1 MPTGTYRI
9 PSQVLTG
16 NSVVCSAVFDATF
29 ANLAVGGT
37 YTTIVFP
44 SAFAPFFDVWIFA
57 DQPLSI
63 QRQAAFS
70 VTGPPG
76 NVFRDTAAPLISVAN
91 SVLEQVAIRTANLF
105 QRWIITNIGAA
116 PTTILEAI
124 ILNRSI

>member
-9 PSQVLTG
+9 PSQVLTS
-16 NSVVCSAVFDATF
+16 NSVVPVAVFDATF

-44 SAFAPFFDVWIFA
+44 SAFAPFFDVWAFA
-57 DQPLSI
+57 DQPLTI

-76 NVFRDTAAPLISVAN
+76 NTFRDTGAPLVSVAN
-91 SVLEQVAIRTANLF
+91 SVLEQVGIRTANLF
-105 QRWIITNIGAA
+105 QRFIVTNTGAA
-116 PTTILEAI
+116 PTTILEVI